1 MTGDSVHQTP
11 VFTKVGNMVQ
21 EPKRASAGNP
31 GRMMGAGMPM
41 RGGSGAGKPPV
52 KRAVKRP
59 AGGRAI
65 AAKSGGDKVD
75 ELLGGG
81 FSFKSNILVQGPAF
95 VGKDAL
101 LTQFVSEGIKA
112 GAPSIIVLTHS
123 TTSQMRKKI
132 VEMDHQIQDREK
144 QGLITYIDC
153 YSKTAG
159 LMGKN
164 PFALYLNGVDDLN
177 ALSDAIERFQVG
189 YKEKYFYHRLIFDS
203 LSTVVRTHGLNPT
216 MDFLHSL
223 KAKTNAYGGIA
234 LLDLVGGIHQPD
246 EISALESI
254 VDGTIVMK
262 EEKGKYYMMVKGLP
276 NAKSREWMEYSF
288 SEKGMDIK
296 GIYSYSYIR

>member
-1 MTGDSVHQTP
+1 MARVPNRSSRVD
-11 VFTKVGNMVQ
+11 
-21 EPKRASAGNP
+21 P
-31 GRMMGAGMPM
+31 GIMMGAGMPVKG
-41 RGGSGAGKPPV
+41 RPDKIKSPV

-65 AAKSGGDKVD
+65 AARSGGNKVD

-81 FSFKSNILVQGPAF
+81 FPFKSNILVQGPAF

-101 LTQFVSEGIKA
+101 LTQFVSEGIKT
-112 GAPSIIVLTHS
+112 GAPCIVILTHS

-132 VEMDHQIQDREK
+132 VEMDHQIQEREK

-164 PFALYLNGVDDLN
+164 PFALYLKGVDDID
-177 ALSDAIERFQVG
+177 ALSDAIERFQIG

-203 LSTVVRTHGLNPT
+203 LSTVVRTHGLNRT
-216 MDFLHSL
+216 MDFLHGL
-223 KAKTNAYGGIA
+223 KAKTNAYSGIA

-246 EISALESI
+246 EISSLESI
-254 VDGTIVMK
+254 VDGTVLMK
-262 EEKGKYYMMVKGLP
+262 EEKGKYFMMVKGLP
-276 NAKSREWMEYSF
+276 NAKSREWMEYQF
-288 SEKGMDIK
+288 SDQGIDIK
-296 GIYSYSYIR
+296 GIYSYSYIQ